1 MDVNNHMRIIGFT
14 GKKGHGKSTA
24 STKAQSYLESQ
35 GIHVIRI
42 NFKDSLVSVMKKG
55 ASGLLLDIA
64 SHYKMTI
71 EELFNE
77 KPPIM
82 RRFMQF
88 VGTEMYREMDDAH
101 WINEWARKLDPY
113 KRSDVVVIVD
123 DVRFQNEFDTVV
135 REGGVVY
142 RIVAT
147 NKPVPTDQHQSE
159 TEMDGFDCVNLVAN
173 SREELEAIVEEQLTV
188 M

>member
-1 MDVNNHMRIIGFT
+1 MRIIGFT

-24 STKAQSYLESQ
+24 SAKAQSYFENEGL
-35 GIHVIRI
+35 HVVRI
-42 NFKDSLVSVMKKG
+42 NFKDSLVNVMKKG
-55 ASGLLLDIA
+55 ADGLLLDLA
-64 SHYKMTI
+64 NHYKMTLS
-71 EELFNE
+71 ELFNE

-88 VGTEMYREMDDAH
+88 VGTEMYREMDDEH
-101 WINEWARKLDPY
+101 WINEWARKLEPY
-113 KRSDVVVIVD
+113 KMSDVVIIVD
-123 DVRFQNEFDTVV
+123 DVRFKNEFNTVV

-159 TEMDGFDCVNLVAN
+159 TEMDSFDCINLVAN
-173 SREELEAIVEEQLTV
+173 SKEELEEVVVKQLTG